1 MTAEKTLEQRKRL
14 YQVLLIAGIIV
25 ISFNLRP
32 AITSVGPLIGVI
44 RDDINL
50 TNWSAGLLT
59 SLPLIAFAIMSP
71 FAARLGNRYS
81 YEGAMVIGLILLLFG
96 ISIRSMSVVVLLF
109 TGTIFAGLGIAI
121 LNVLL
126 PGLIKDKFPY
136 KVGIMTSIYST
147 TMGIVAATASGISIP
162 FAVNLNLGWQLA
174 LLVWTIPAILGIIIW
189 LFLRKK
195 NPKPKQYTDSPK
207 VKYVHASNKR
217 IWHSPLAWQIAAF
230 MGLQSFIFYVTISWL
245 PEILHASGM
254 SMVTAGW
261 MLSFTQFV
269 GLPASFIVPVLAEKV
284 KSTRGIVFTLTLSCI
299 VGYGGL
305 LVSNHLAV
313 IIISV
318 IFIGLSLSG
327 VFSLALTF
335 LGMRARTAEDA
346 AELSGMA
353 QSLGYILAASG
364 PILIGFLFDLSGSWT
379 YPIIAIMAITVLEL
393 IFGLLVSKERYVY
406 DK

>member
-1 MTAEKTLEQRKRL
+1 MTAEKTMEQNKRL
-14 YQVLLIAGIIV
+14 YQFLLIAGIIV

-32 AITSVGPLIGVI
+32 ALTSVGPLIGII

-50 TNWSAGLLT
+50 SNWSAGLLT

-71 FAARLGNRYS
+71 FAAKLGNRYS

-96 ISIRSMSVVVLLF
+96 ISIRSISVVALLF
-109 TGTIFAGLGIAI
+109 TGTLFVGLGIAI

-126 PGLIKDKFPY
+126 PGLIKDKFPF
-136 KVGIMTSIYST
+136 KVGIMTSIYTT

-162 FAVNLNLGWQLA
+162 VAVNLNLGWQLA

-189 LFLRKK
+189 LYLRKGNQK
-195 NPKPKQYTDSPK
+195 SKQQTDRSE
-207 VKYVHASNKR
+207 VKYLHASNKR
-217 IWHSPLAWQIAAF
+217 IWRSPLAWQIAAF

-261 MLSFTQFV
+261 MLSFTLFV
-269 GLPASFIVPVLAEKV
+269 GLPASFIVPVLAEKM
-284 KSTRGIVFTLTLSCI
+284 KSTYWIVLALTLSCL

-305 LVSNHLAV
+305 LVSNQFAV
-313 IIISV
+313 ITVSV
-318 IFIGLSLSG
+318 VFIGLSLSG

-335 LGMRARTAEDA
+335 LGMRARTPRDA

-353 QSLGYILAASG
+353 QSLGYVLAATG
-364 PILIGFLFDLSGSWT
+364 PIIIGFLFDLSGSWI
-379 YPIIAIMAITVLEL
+379 YPIFVIMIITILEL

-406 DK
+406 D